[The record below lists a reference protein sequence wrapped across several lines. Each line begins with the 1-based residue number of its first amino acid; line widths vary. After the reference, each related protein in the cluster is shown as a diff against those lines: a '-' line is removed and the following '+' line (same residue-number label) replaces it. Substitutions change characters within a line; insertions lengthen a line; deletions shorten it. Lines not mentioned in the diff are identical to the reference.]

1 MSGGVFDEDFSQKPE
16 ARDNSTRINGLALPV
31 NGIPLTVKRTYTSWL
46 IIAQRNM
53 RFLQLEHRIVPKQNK
68 F

>member
-1 MSGGVFDEDFSQKPE
+1 MSGGVFDEDFSPKPE

-46 IIAQRNM
+46 II
-53 RFLQLEHRIVPKQNK
+53 EE
-68 F
+68 